1 MEASSNR
8 VSIKQRVIF
17 RLRVRVGKTVSRL
30 GYISAGTLLLGKLLL
45 SLLFR
50 KDMCAVRSVAGL
62 SSNVRRLPLFV
73 RIRKQLEKIHL
84 ASVQGSGSSLAA
96 MRTAFSSV
104 HFVSRLI
111 AVCVCFEGDSGSG
124 IKTLA

>member
-1 MEASSNR
+1 MDASSNR
-8 VSIKQRVIF
+8 VSIKQLVIF

-62 SSNVRRLPLFV
+62 SGSVRRLPSFV
-73 RIRKQLEKIHL
+73 SVRKQLEKHPP
-84 ASVQGSGSSLAA
+84 
-96 MRTAFSSV
+96 
-104 HFVSRLI
+104 
-111 AVCVCFEGDSGSG
+111 
-124 IKTLA
+124 